1 MTEKIRSFV
10 AVDTSATVKG
20 ELAQLLKNLKVE
32 TEFPVKWVKPE
43 QMHITLAFLGDVT
56 PEFIGNAESALRQ
69 SISDFPEFICR
80 LTGLGVFP
88 SMNRARVI
96 WAGVGA
102 GADRVTVLQK
112 RVVQALQQIGFV
124 PEKRP
129 FSPHLTLGR
138 LREPVNAQFIS
149 GKSFISSEWLVSEVI
164 VYQSELRAA
173 GPVYTPL
180 IRLRLSVDDASSGK
194 E

>member
-32 TEFPVKWVKPE
+32 TEFPVKWVNPE

-56 PEFIGNAESALRQ
+56 SGFIRNAESVLRH
-69 SISDFPEFICR
+69 SLAGFPEFLCR

-102 GADRVTVLQK
+102 GADRVIVLQK
-112 RVVQALQQIGFV
+112 KVVQALLQIGFV

-138 LREPVNAQFIS
+138 LREPVNAQFIT
-149 GKSFISSEWLVSEVI
+149 GKSFVSSEWRVSEVI
-164 VYQSELRAA
+164 VYQSELRPA

-180 IRLRLSVDDASSGK
+180 IRLRLSVDDGFSGK